1 MREQLS
7 EYKYKRISIESLK
20 NGLRLHFDAILLFN
34 NNSFPSAFQLS
45 VLSLEEFSKS
55 YWVEHVYWSSITN
68 TGFPDRDFEQKWLKL
83 LYFHPEKQNAFFGWG
98 MEYDYSPKFISF
110 VKQHGL
116 EEKKQIATYVGLD
129 RNKKGI
135 DVNSR
140 VSIPTRINQK
150 DSKQMISLMS
160 DYLKDICKRK
170 MIQEYYFDIQ
180 EKNDLITA
188 DLIARLDEWKFK
200 SGIKSGKWYN
210 EWTKRASA
218 NTDYK

>member
-7 EYKYKRISIESLK
+7 EYKYKRISIESFK
-20 NGLRLHFDAILLFN
+20 NGLRLHFDSILLFN
-34 NNSFPSAFQLS
+34 NDSFPSAFQLS

-55 YWVEHVYWSSITN
+55 YWIEHVYWSSITN
-68 TGFPDRDFEQKWLKL
+68 TGFPDKDFEQKWLKI
-83 LYFHPEKQNAFFGWG
+83 LYFHPEKQSAFFGWG
-98 MEYDYSPKFISF
+98 MEYDYSPKFIAF
-110 VKQHGL
+110 VRQRGL

-140 VSIPTRINQK
+140 VSIPTRITQK

-170 MIQEYYFDIQ
+170 MIQEYYFDIE
-180 EKNDLITA
+180 EKNYLITA
-188 DLIARLDEWKFK
+188 DLIARLDEWKYK
-200 SGIKSGKWYN
+200 SGIKSEKWYN
-210 EWTKRASA
+210 EWIKKGHSQHAI
-218 NTDYK
+218 